1 MKKAHQK
8 IEIASLVF
16 TTNDPEVLVK
26 GTVSRGKLSY
36 ETELLI
42 TQTQLNMVINQ
53 LSRQNESF
61 SVDHYLKTEQ
71 VDQYEQ
77 LFYADF
83 STLVDTTI
91 DIASIIKSRQITQI
105 RA

>member
-8 IEIASLVF
+8 IEISSLVF

-42 TQTQLNMVINQ
+42 TQSQLNMVINQ
-53 LSRQNESF
+53 LIRQNESF
-61 SVDHYLKTEQ
+61 SVDHYLKTER

-77 LFYADF
+77 LYYADF
-83 STLVDTTI
+83 SAVVDTTI
-91 DIASIIKSRQITQI
+91 DIATIVKSHQITQI